1 MKKIKMTLQTN
12 NKTIS
17 NKTYN
22 YIESNSYKILKFNNL
37 TLKFKL
43 NTKSFIFIRETNED
57 IFKIEKNKGSI
68 TLKELNT
75 TFDIELSK
83 CTYTKEDNNY
93 TIVYSIEGDNN
104 EVKIKLKDLI

>member
-22 YIESNSYKILKFNNL
+22 YIESNSYKILKYNNL

-57 IFKIEKNKGSI
+57 IFKIEKKKGSI

>member
-1 MKKIKMTLQTN
+1 MPLLFLLATLLRLDHLKMTSLR
-12 NKTIS
+12 S
-17 NKTYN
+17 
-22 YIESNSYKILKFNNL
+22 EILKL
-37 TLKFKL
+37 DEED
-43 NTKSFIFIRETNED
+43 FIFIRETNED